1 MGRLFECA
9 VGVGLCRRYEEV
21 LYWRESGAEVDFVVK
36 TQRGIVAIEVK
47 SGRVKRM
54 GGSEQF
60 CQRYKDAHPIVM
72 DLEKG
77 TKFLDGGD
85 F

>member
-1 MGRLFECA
+1 M
-9 VGVGLCRRYEEV
+9 
-21 LYWRESGAEVDFVVK
+21 DFVVK
-36 TQRGIVAIEVK
+36 THQGILAVEVK

-54 GGSEQF
+54 GGLERF

-77 TKFLDGGD
+77 TRFLDGEEVGI
-85 F
+85 